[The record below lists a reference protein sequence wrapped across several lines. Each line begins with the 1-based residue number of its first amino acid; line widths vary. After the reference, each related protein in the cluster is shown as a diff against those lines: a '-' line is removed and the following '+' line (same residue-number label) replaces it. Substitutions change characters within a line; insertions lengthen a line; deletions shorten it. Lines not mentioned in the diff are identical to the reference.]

1 MLIAVLILNPI
12 YTYAATAKTSVSAEG
27 GEIGDTIAVN
37 IQISS
42 DYILGVYEIYIDYD
56 ENKLICPDNNDV
68 QGGGGR
74 VKIIGG
80 ADMSE
85 SSSASYTI
93 NFEAKAAGTTKIEVS
108 GSAYYFDEAT
118 GDVVDMVVE
127 PSVTKVKI
135 KSPVQASSD
144 NTLSALSLQTD
155 SATGISKA
163 VKLDPEFSP
172 EVTEYHTTFT
182 YDVNKVVVSATQA
195 DPKATVEISGTR
207 IDLGDNTTT
216 ITVTAEDGSVKEYII
231 YSTKTTDLPAPTTD
245 PEEDTTEETTTKPEK
260 ADDNIYVESMEKYI
274 IIDIAGLEIPEGFEE
289 STYTYADKTV
299 NVARGISK
307 NLVLMY
313 LADDEELTNGA
324 FYIYDTENNSFYKM
338 CNIQT
343 DKKLYTIIKTP
354 DNLKIPEGFL
364 EKKVKINGVNVDAWA
379 IDGDDTFYLVYAMN
393 WEGSTGLYV
402 FDRSEGTMQRYI
414 SNVVNASKDEN
425 EEAEEDETVI
435 ADNKE
440 LESVY
445 ATMNELKKDYKED
458 RDLKWKIIVGIAIV
472 CVILIILCIVLLSK
486 LKDVEII
493 EEEEEVTP
501 NEPQLK
507 LDMAQHANEMNIGV
521 LAANVEEIVNEEAAE
536 QLEPEII
543 EESEE
548 TNVEEANVE
557 AIESVE
563 AREEVSKEATE
574 QPKQTEVTQQEM
586 AEELSSEKMFIT
598 PTEPK
603 FVQPAE
609 MKIVTPEVFE
619 QVSGLNE
626 TDDFSDIEGEI
637 TVGGFDFVEAK
648 QSGDNNADINATAT
662 TAENVIDI
670 QDNDDDDDEFEI
682 EFVEID
688 NED

>member
-1 MLIAVLILNPI
+1 MNKIIRKVQLFLIMLIAVLILNPI

-274 IIDIAGLEIPEGFEE
+274 IID
-289 STYTYADKTV
+289 
-299 NVARGISK
+299 VARGISK

>member
-1 MLIAVLILNPI
+1 MKQVIRKICVFLMLVMAVSVLKPTS
-12 YTYAATAKTSVSAEG
+12 TYAATAKTSVSANDG
-27 GEIGDTIAVN
+27 KVGDTIAVN

-42 DYILGVYEIYIDYD
+42 EDILGTYEIYIDYN
-56 ENKLICPDNNDV
+56 ESKLICPDGNDV

-80 ADMSE
+80 ADMTQ

-93 NFEAKAAGTTKIEVS
+93 NFEAKAAGTSKIEVS

-118 GDVVDMVVE
+118 GDVVEMVVE
-127 PSVTKVKI
+127 PSSTKVKI
-135 KSPVQASSD
+135 KSEKKASTD
-144 NTLSALSLQTD
+144 NTLSDLSLQTD
-155 SATGISKA
+155 SATGISKP

-172 EVTEYHTTFT
+172 EITEYHASFT

-207 IDLGDNTTT
+207 IDLGDNTTK

-231 YSTKTTDLPAPTTD
+231 YSTKTTDLPNPTTS
-245 PEEDTTEETTTKPEK
+245 EDETSTEETTTKPEK
-260 ADDNIYVESMEKYI
+260 ADGNIYVEEMEKYI
-274 IIDIAGLEIPEGFEE
+274 IIDIAGLELPEGFEE
-289 STYTYADKTV
+289 STYTYAEKTV

-313 LADDEELTNGA
+313 LADDEEMTNGA
-324 FYIYDTENNSFYKM
+324 FYIYDDKNDLFYKM

-354 DNLKIPEGFL
+354 DNLEIPEGFL

-379 IDGDDTFYLVYAMN
+379 IDGEDTFYLVYAMN
-393 WEGSTGLYV
+393 WEGSKGLYV

-414 SNVVNASKDEN
+414 SDAVNTETDEEDGEQGQNVV
-425 EEAEEDETVI
+425 T
-435 ADNKE
+435 DNGE

-445 ATMNELKKDYKED
+445 ATMNELKKEYKTD

-493 EEEEEVTP
+493 EEEDVETP
-501 NEPQLK
+501 QEPEIK

-521 LAANVEEIVNEEAAE
+521 LAANVEEIVSEEEVEPEAEPLKEEAV
-536 QLEPEII
+536 EPEA
-543 EESEE
+543 EPLK
-548 TNVEEANVE
+548 EEAVE
-557 AIESVE
+557 PEAEPLKEEAEEPTVE
-563 AREEVSKEATE
+563 
-574 QPKQTEVTQQEM
+574 QTQQEV
-586 AEELSSEKMFIT
+586 SDTGFKM
-598 PTEPK
+598 PKEPE

-609 MKIVTPEVFE
+609 MKIVSPEVFE
-619 QVSGLNE
+619 QIIGFN
-626 TDDFSDIEGEI
+626 DI
-637 TVGGFDFVEAK
+637 GFE
-648 QSGDNNADINATAT
+648 
-662 TAENVIDI
+662 E
-670 QDNDDDDDEFEI
+670 DDDDEFDI

-688 NED
+688 NDIE

>member
-1 MLIAVLILNPI
+1 MKKIIRKTYVFLMLLIALSIINNTN
-12 YTYAATAKTSVSAEG
+12 TYAATAQTSVTATG
-27 GEIGDTIAVN
+27 GKVGDTIPVT
-37 IQISS
+37 IEISS
-42 DYILGVYEIYIDYD
+42 DYFLGTYEIYVDYN
-56 ENKLICPDNNDV
+56 ESKLICPDGNDV

-85 SSSASYTI
+85 SKSASYTI
-93 NFEAKAAGTTKIEVS
+93 NFEAKAAGASKIEVS

-118 GDVVDMVVE
+118 GDVVEMVVE
-127 PSVTKVKI
+127 PSETKVKV
-135 KSPVQASSD
+135 KSQVQASSD
-144 NTLSALSLQTD
+144 NTLSDLSLQTD
-155 SATGISKA
+155 SATGVSKP
-163 VKLDPEFSP
+163 VKLKPEFSP
-172 EVTEYHTTFT
+172 DVTEYHTTFT

-231 YSTKTTDLPAPTTD
+231 YSTKTTDLPTPTT
-245 PEEDTTEETTTKPEK
+245 EEEESSTEETTTKPEK
-260 ADDNIYVESMEKYI
+260 AEDNIYVESMEKYI
-274 IIDIAGLEIPEGFEE
+274 IIDIAGLDIPEGFEE

-313 LADDEELTNGA
+313 LADDEEMTNGA
-324 FYIYDTENNSFYKM
+324 FYIYDSKNDSFYKM

-354 DNLKIPEGFL
+354 DNLEIPKEFL

-379 IDGDDTFYLVYAMN
+379 IDGEDTFYLVYAMN
-393 WEGSTGLYV
+393 WEGTAGLYV

-414 SNVVNASKDEN
+414 SHVANTNKDE
-425 EEAEEDETVI
+425 EETTDSGQNVAT
-435 ADNKE
+435 DNGE

-445 ATMNELKKDYKED
+445 ATMNELKKDYKAD
-458 RDLKWKIIVGIAIV
+458 RDLKWKIIVGIAAI

-493 EEEEEVTP
+493 EEEEDDTTS

-507 LDMAQHANEMNIGV
+507 LDMAQHANETNVGV
-521 LAANVEEIVNEEAAE
+521 LAANV
-536 QLEPEII
+536 QDII
-543 EESEE
+543 KEESTEE
-548 TNVEEANVE
+548 TTEEVAVEETKE
-557 AIESVE
+557 ES
-563 AREEVSKEATE
+563 K
-574 QPKQTEVTQQEM
+574 QEM
-586 AEELSSEKMFIT
+586 AEEITTESKFTTPSE
-598 PTEPK
+598 PT

-619 QVSGLNE
+619 QVLGIN
-626 TDDFSDIEGEI
+626 DI
-637 TVGGFDFVEAK
+637 GF
-648 QSGDNNADINATAT
+648 
-662 TAENVIDI
+662 
-670 QDNDDDDDEFEI
+670 DDDEDEFDI

-688 NED
+688 SEEE